1 MKEKTMAADVAFHVN
16 ILVADI
22 EGQPFVDAL
31 TTIADAGYASVVLP
45 PLDPDSTD
53 VPRLVSL
60 LTERGLEPITIAV
73 QWPGVDVS
81 SASIDE
87 RRAGI
92 AHLKRVVQLTGDLGG
107 RQMNGVPYGVFGRAD
122 AAPTADARA
131 WSAEAVGTV
140 ADLAHNAGIQMT
152 FEVLNRYETAMINT
166 AAQAVEYVA
175 LSGSD
180 HLKIHLDTFHMA
192 IEESN
197 MLEAISHA
205 LPSLGYLELGQSSRG
220 SLASGVVDVA
230 AVVRHA
236 RSIGYTGRYGV
247 EAFSSAFL
255 SPEVAGMLAI
265 WGSPFTDG
273 AAFAVESR
281 RLIESA
287 LA

>member
-1 MKEKTMAADVAFHVN
+1 MDVAFHVN
-16 ILVADI
+16 ILVADL

-31 TTIADAGYASVVLP
+31 TSIADAGYATVVLP

-53 VPRLVSL
+53 VPRLVRL
-60 LTERGLEPITIAV
+60 LSERDLEPITIAV

-81 SASIDE
+81 SASIEE
-87 RRAGI
+87 RQAGI
-92 AHLKRVVQLTGDLGG
+92 AHLKRIVQLTGDLGG
-107 RQMNGVPYGVFGRAD
+107 RQMNGVPYGVFGRAN
-122 AAPTADARA
+122 AAPTDDARA

-140 ADLAHNAGIQMT
+140 ANVAHNAGIMMT

-166 AAQAVEYVA
+166 AAQAMEYVA

-220 SLASGVVDVA
+220 SLATGSVNVPE
-230 AVVRHA
+230 VVRHA
-236 RSIGYTGRYGV
+236 RDSGYTGRYGV
-247 EAFSSAFL
+247 EAFSKSFL

-265 WGSPFTDG
+265 WRAPFTDG
-273 AAFAVESR
+273 PALAVESLQ
-281 RLIESA
+281 LIEGA
-287 LA
+287 LR